1 MDKHLDALGSL
12 LAAIVFS
19 VGFLSARIH
28 ANLDSIVRTVSERS
42 RGIRQEIAEGRRL
55 APADLA
61 ELLSVIHRS
70 TDYIARG
77 SRVLNWVIFATTCAV
92 LGDAIGL
99 SLDGAKAPDNE
110 FVLICLLFA
119 AGLAVVTFSEFDL
132 RRVSIERRREIT
144 ASTLGRIQNLG
155 YAITAV
161 DVGRAGR
168 ELAGLR
174 ATFPTWGLLIEL
186 EAYVD
191 LLDNRPEQGL
201 RRIESLI
208 ETDRGLYVSPVVGT
222 ACYLQLKER
231 NSALAL
237 VSRIERR
244 DESVGDVQRIHRA
257 LAITAGHLPALLA
270 TGPSR
275 SSYSRGDP
283 ERDAAFGAIGR
294 GVSHPRQ
301 AADDLSVALDPIAVS
316 QTAPLMHTMHLWD
329 HGGTLSDFDEDGIL
343 ARLLRCVVSWETQ
356 SALSET
362 QSVAQVLEP
371 RTSDSPD
378 AEMLESVG
386 LVAYTCGEPRLAL
399 RFFESAIRLAPAA
412 ARSHWGRAIA
422 CHRVG
427 WRDAAT
433 TSLRRAAT
441 LSDET
446 PLLALTRIRF
456 STPPT
461 RLDPSKVAGL
471 YTTLDDMDRFELAL
485 LGVDLAADEE
495 TSLRTLRSTFTH
507 ALIQLALAQSMLEE
521 AA

>member
-1 MDKHLDALGSL
+1 MDMHLDALGSL

-28 ANLDSIVRTVSERS
+28 SNLDSIVRTVSERS
-42 RGIRQEIAEGRRL
+42 RGIRQELAEGRRL

-61 ELLSVIHRS
+61 DLLSVIHRS
-70 TDYIARG
+70 ADYIARG

-99 SLDGAKAPDNE
+99 SLDGANAPDNE
-110 FVLICLLFA
+110 LVLICLLFA

-144 ASTLGRIQNLG
+144 ASTLGRIQDLG
-155 YAITAV
+155 HAIVAV
-161 DVGRAGR
+161 DVGRARR
-168 ELAGLR
+168 ELDRLR
-174 ATFPTWGLLIEL
+174 ATFPTWGLLVEL

-191 LLDNRPEQGL
+191 LLDNHPEQGL
-201 RRIESLI
+201 LRIESLI
-208 ETDRGLYVSPVVGT
+208 ETECSLYVSPVVGT
-222 ACYLQLKER
+222 ACCLQLKER

-244 DESVGDVQRIHRA
+244 DESVSDVQRIHRA

-270 TGPSR
+270 TEPSQ
-275 SSYSRGDP
+275 SSFSRGDV
-283 ERDAAFGAIGR
+283 ERDTTFGAIGR
-294 GVSHPRQ
+294 WVSHPRQ
-301 AADDLSVALDPIAVS
+301 PTDDLSVALDPIAVR
-316 QTAPLMHTMHLWD
+316 QTAPAMQTMHLWD
-329 HGGTLSDFDEDGIL
+329 HGGNLSDFDDEGIL
-343 ARLLRCVVSWETQ
+343 ARLLRCVLSWETQ
-356 SALSET
+356 SASEK

-371 RTSDSPD
+371 RASDSPD

-422 CHRVG
+422 CQRVG
-427 WRDAAT
+427 WRDAAD
-433 TSLRRAAT
+433 TSLRRAVT
-441 LSDET
+441 LSEET
-446 PLLALTRIRF
+446 PLLACTRIRF
-456 STPPT
+456 STPST
-461 RLDPSKVAGL
+461 RFDPSEVEGW
-471 YTTLDDMDRFELAL
+471 YTALDDMDRFEFAL
-485 LGVDLAADEE
+485 LGVELAVDEG
-495 TSLRTLRSTFTH
+495 TSLRATFTH
-507 ALIQLALAQSMLEE
+507 ALIKLALAQSTLEE

>member
-1 MDKHLDALGSL
+1 MDKHLDALGYL
-12 LAAIVFS
+12 LTAIVFS

-28 ANLDSIVRTVSERS
+28 SNLDSIVRTVSERS
-42 RGIRQEIAEGRRL
+42 RGVRQELAEGRRL

-61 ELLSVIHRS
+61 DLLSVIHRS

-99 SLDGAKAPDNE
+99 SLDGAGAPDNE
-110 FVLICLLFA
+110 LVLIWLLFV

-132 RRVSIERRREIT
+132 RRVSIERRREIA

-155 YAITAV
+155 YAIVEV
-161 DVGRAGR
+161 DVAHARR
-168 ELAGLR
+168 ELARLR

-201 RRIESLI
+201 QRIEFLI
-208 ETDRGLYVSPVVGT
+208 ETECGLYVSPVVGT
-222 ACYLQLKER
+222 ACCLQLKNR
-231 NSALAL
+231 NSALRL
-237 VSRIERR
+237 LSRIERR
-244 DESVGDVQRIHRA
+244 GESVSDVQRIHRA

-270 TGPSR
+270 TGPSQ
-275 SSYSRGDP
+275 SAYSRGEA
-283 ERDAAFGAIGR
+283 ERDAAFGAIGHEAM
-294 GVSHPRQ
+294 HPRQ
-301 AADDLSVALDPIAVS
+301 PAEDLSVALDPIAVS
-316 QTAPLMHTMHLWD
+316 QTAPLMHTMDLWD
-329 HGGTLSDFDEDGIL
+329 HGSNLSDFGHEGIL
-343 ARLLRCVVSWETQ
+343 ARLLLCVLSWETW
-356 SALSET
+356 SASEK
-362 QSVAQVLEP
+362 QSVAEVLAP
-371 RTSDSPD
+371 RCSDSPD

-427 WRDAAT
+427 WQDAAA
-433 TSLRRAAT
+433 TSLRRALT

-456 STPPT
+456 STPAT
-461 RLDPSKVAGL
+461 RFDPVKVAEM
-471 YTTLDDMDRFELAL
+471 YTVLDDMDRFELAL
-485 LGVDLAADEE
+485 LGVDLDVDEG
-495 TSLRTLRSTFTH
+495 TSIRTTFTRV
-507 ALIQLALAQSMLEE
+507 LIKLALAQSTLEE
-521 AA
+521 AV

>member
-28 ANLDSIVRTVSERS
+28 SNLDSIVRTVSERS

-55 APADLA
+55 ALVDIAD
-61 ELLSVIHRS
+61 LLSVIHRS

-110 FVLICLLFA
+110 LVLICLLFA
-119 AGLAVVTFSEFDL
+119 VGLAVVTFSEFDL

-155 YAITAV
+155 YAIIEG
-161 DVGRAGR
+161 DVGRARR
-168 ELAGLR
+168 ELARLH

-191 LLDNRPEQGL
+191 LLDNHPEQGL

-208 ETDRGLYVSPVVGT
+208 ETDRSLYVSPVVGT

-270 TGPSR
+270 TR
-275 SSYSRGDP
+275 SSYSRGDL
-283 ERDAAFGAIGR
+283 ERDAAVGAIGR
-294 GVSHPRQ
+294 GLSHPRQ
-301 AADDLSVALDPIAVS
+301 SVADLSVALDPIAVS
-316 QTAPLMHTMHLWD
+316 QTAPLMRTMYLWD
-329 HGGTLSDFDEDGIL
+329 HGGELSDFGDEDIL
-343 ARLLRCVVSWETQ
+343 ARLLRCVLSWETQ
-356 SALSET
+356 LASEKR
-362 QSVAQVLEP
+362 SVARVLEP
-371 RTSDSPD
+371 RISDSPD

-399 RFFESAIRLAPAA
+399 GFFEAAIRLAPAA

-427 WRDAAT
+427 WQDAAD
-433 TSLRRAAT
+433 TSLRRAVT

-456 STPPT
+456 SRPPT

-485 LGVDLAADEE
+485 LGVDLAVDEE

-507 ALIQLALAQSMLEE
+507 TLIQLALAQSMLEE